1 MAKFQRRTI
10 MSDKNKDFW
19 ENGSSYDE
27 YVSEELKDFRKEA
40 WKKQIRIHLPLGK
53 HLTVL
58 DVGCGPGFFACILS
72 EEGYNVTG
80 IDRSADM
87 LNYADMNTKVLGL
100 SPKFIQMDANNLE
113 FDDNTFDLII
123 SRNVT
128 WTFDEPIRAYKQF
141 YRKLKTGGRLLIYDA
156 NWHIPFYYPDM
167 LEKVRENE
175 KRYYERF
182 GEEFKVYDDDK
193 GIFENLPL
201 SNTWRPE
208 WDINALAEIGF
219 KDIHADKNIGGKLYT
234 DWELELYSV
243 TPLFEISALK

>member
-1 MAKFQRRTI
+1 

-19 ENGSSYDE
+19 ENGSSYDK
-27 YVSEELKDFRKEA
+27 YVREELKDFRKDA
-40 WKKQIRIHLPLGK
+40 WKKQISKHLPLGK

-58 DVGCGPGFFACILS
+58 DVGCGPGFFACILA
-72 EEGYNVTG
+72 EKGYNVTG

-87 LNYADMNTKVLGL
+87 LKYADMNAKVLGL
-100 SPKFIQMDANNLE
+100 SPKFIQMDANKLE
-113 FDDNTFDLII
+113 FNDNSFDLII

-128 WTFDEPIRAYKQF
+128 WTFDEPAKVYEQF
-141 YRKLKTGGRLLIYDA
+141 YKKLKPDGRLLIYDA

-182 GEEFKVYDDDK
+182 GEEFKVYDDDA

-208 WDINALAEIGF
+208 WDIKALEEIGF
-219 KDIHADKNIGGKLYT
+219 KDINTDKNVGKKLYT
-234 DWELELYSV
+234 DWELELYSL